1 MHKSDFVTSNALH
14 SFNNTLGNCTSQ
26 YVIFPLNGLATKSQ
40 EPLKVLN
47 LNDIVVMVD
56 LKAS

>member
-1 MHKSDFVTSNALH
+1 MLI
-14 SFNNTLGNCTSQ
+14 
-26 YVIFPLNGLATKSQ
+26 IFPLNILATKSQ